1 MSHSNAFFV
10 NVLKSIILGNFYRH
24 LAIFFWSHFTGGTKV
39 LREKFKEFKSS
50 LFHNEKMYATSALGS
65 TDGGHVVRGSMLMLT
80 PTHLCYYIIK

>member
-1 MSHSNAFFV
+1 M
-10 NVLKSIILGNFYRH
+10 
-24 LAIFFWSHFTGGTKV
+24 